1 MEEMVSMHHR
11 MPTELR
17 QRLKIAAAQR
27 GLAMTDIINQAIEMW
42 LDQEFERMVD
52 ERVISGSIPAA
63 VSALVNSEPELTH
76 SLVRNLPKE
85 RIILISTALGADP
98 DPRHS
103 FGGLVNQLMLVI
115 EEARGGQH
123 TSVTAA

>member
-11 MPTELR
+11 LPTELR
-17 QRLKIAAAQR
+17 QRLKVSAAQR
-27 GLAMTDIINQAIEMW
+27 GLAMTDIINQSIEMW
-42 LDQEFERMVD
+42 LDQEFERLAD
-52 ERVISGSIPAA
+52 ERLVSGSIPSA
-63 VSALVNSEPELTH
+63 VSALVNSDPGLLH

-103 FGGLVNQLMLVI
+103 FGGLINQLVLAV
-115 EEARGGQH
+115 EKEREGRRT
-123 TSVTAA
+123 TSD